1 MNSTIKNIE
10 EKIKYNEK
18 LLFDTI
24 KNILSNQKEDKSLI
38 LSSIL
43 YNNFEKLNFLKD
55 GDSENQ
61 KLYLK
66 LSIINDQFN
75 KIQKK
80 LLNQIDFIKRDNT
93 LKKIG
98 FNLYEDITNKDIDYS
113 DLDAINNIKDYCNN
127 SLIELYKSRS
137 IDPKYLK
144 ISSNGLLTKSENNEL
159 FTEKISVDKHLLYN
173 IDNSSNGL
181 LRRSDML
188 VIYKIENEFNNVLQ
202 LHFNKERDKLFDFKS

>member
-1 MNSTIKNIE
+1 MNRTIKNIE

>member
-38 LSSIL
+38 LYSIL

-55 GDSENQ
+55 GNSENQ

-80 LLNQIDFIKRDNT
+80 LLNQIDFIKCDNT

-127 SLIELYKSRS
+127 ALIELYKSRS
-137 IDPKYLK
+137 IDSKYLK

-188 VIYKIENEFNNVLQ
+188 VIYKIENEFNDVLQ